1 MGLLTS
7 RVLKCRESSPVE
19 PQPEE
24 VTAGPSCLSGSR
36 KRKLSTSEN
45 LAPSSDIHGPQ
56 NQGMSLHKVLNYIYR
71 KRAKISSNYAYE
83 NLFLNGNDSDIKIR
97 ARRRTWCLHKVF
109 LCQSGYFANVLKGTW
124 KESHNIVIK
133 LVIKNEDIDARSLHF
148 VFGSLY
154 TDEDLSLTP
163 VEVPHV
169 LAAACLLQV
178 DRVIWQ
184 CEETMK
190 TTINRNTVCSY
201 YMAAETY
208 RLKVVKTRCFEW
220 LLYNLMIHPSV
231 ALYREVDMKL
241 MYLLG
246 SSSDLLVLQ
255 KEIDVYT
262 TLKTWMFLHLNPCWN
277 GTMIQ
282 LLDHTNSWLSNYMEC
297 IDDNSF
303 LESEEG
309 LIFQPVFKKLRFQH
323 IICDLASTSILEQD
337 RLIPLEWLSPIY
349 KQQWLTLMQAQEYG
363 AIGPQAINEE
373 ELEECTMRCGKII
386 PKDGRYT
393 WKWLACRF
401 GFPLRVTFNN
411 HCVIF
416 RQRCQECDG
425 SACKNHI
432 RNVLYRITLVCFDS
446 NEKVTFRKTTG
457 YKILP
462 FEYNEEQIV
471 MKLDSEVLTFPLY
484 IFGNFLFVNLANAE
498 NK

>member
-45 LAPSSDIHGPQ
+45 LAPSSDVHGPQ
-56 NQGMSLHKVLNYIYR
+56 NQGMNLYKILNYIYR

-83 NLFLNGNDSDIKIR
+83 NLFLNGNDSDIKIC
-97 ARRRTWCLHKVF
+97 ACGRTWCLHKVF
-109 LCQSGYFANVLKGTW
+109 LCQSGYFANMFKGTW
-124 KESHNIVIK
+124 RESHNDVIK

-178 DRVIWQ
+178 HRVIRQ

-201 YMAAETY
+201 YMTAETY
-208 RLKVVKTRCFEW
+208 RLKAVKTRCFEW
-220 LLYNLMIHPSV
+220 LLYNLMTHPSV

-246 SSSDLLVLQ
+246 SSSDLLVMQ

-277 GTMIQ
+277 GTMKQ
-282 LLDHTNSWLSNYMEC
+282 LLDHTNSWLSNYMGC

-323 IICDLASTSILEQD
+323 IICDMASTSILEQD

-349 KQQWLTLMQAQEYG
+349 KRQWLTFLQAQEQMT
-363 AIGPQAINEE
+363 IGPKTINE
-373 ELEECTMRCGKII
+373 ELEECTMRCGEII
-386 PKDGRYT
+386 PQNGKYT
-393 WKWLACRF
+393 WKWSSCNLN
-401 GFPLRVTFNN
+401 FPLHVTFTSQ
-411 HCVIF
+411 CITF
-416 RQRCQECDG
+416 RKCYQRCDAI
-425 SACKNHI
+425 ACIKHI
-432 RNVLYRITLVCFDS
+432 RNILFRLTLVCFDS

-457 YKILP
+457 YKLLT
-462 FEYNEEQIV
+462 FAYLEEQIV

-484 IFGNFLFVNLANAE
+484 IFGSFLCVNLANSE
-498 NK
+498 NQ

>member
-109 LCQSGYFANVLKGTW
+109 LCQSGYFANVLKGIW
-124 KESHNIVIK
+124 RQSHSDVIK

-154 TDEDLSLTP
+154 TEEDLLLTP

-178 DRVIWQ
+178 HRVIRQ

-220 LLYNLMIHPSV
+220 LLYNLMTHPSV

-246 SSSDLLVLQ
+246 SSSDLLVMQ

-349 KQQWLTLMQAQEYG
+349 KQQWLTLLEAQEQT
-363 AIGPQAINEE
+363 AIGPQTINE

-386 PKDGRYT
+386 AKNGRYT
-393 WKWLACRF
+393 WKWPSCKLS
-401 GFPLRVTFNN
+401 FPLHVTFTSQCITLRKCYQQCGPTACIKHVRN
-411 HCVIF
+411 ILF
-416 RQRCQECDG
+416 R
-425 SACKNHI
+425 
-432 RNVLYRITLVCFDS
+432 LTLVCFDS
-446 NEKVTFRKTTG
+446 NKKVTFRKTTG
-457 YKILP
+457 YKLFTIENL
-462 FEYNEEQIV
+462 EEQIV

-484 IFGNFLFVNLANAE
+484 IFGNFLCVNLANSE
-498 NK
+498 NQ